1 MSVKVFSSS
10 CPPVLIFTLPPLFAT
25 VMHSP
30 DSTESS
36 LCCGVP
42 PRAELLPKGRQLAVV
57 GILAMEHC
65 QLPSRVASSLPEE
78 SSRERDLNND
88 DAGKGQTPQ
97 GLYAVLPSPRCHLLE
112 HHCSSRSWDPSPRP
126 RTVRSGSTF
135 DRGSGRAVA

>member
-1 MSVKVFSSS
+1 
-10 CPPVLIFTLPPLFAT
+10 
-25 VMHSP
+25 MHSP

-126 RTVRSGSTF
+126 RTVRHIEEDAPPLFTHIATDDVEAQGLP
-135 DRGSGRAVA
+135 RGGGGGC